1 MVEMKYTPPK
11 GGKHSTSSRSGGESG
26 TEKIKG
32 IFSTQSVVKVGT
44 GTTTRRTIQKTYWH
58 AQEQDEGGIE
68 IQPLNRNYIPS
79 GPKRKVSKDDFLQKF
94 SPEPEFYVTTVFP
107 KMKELNQ
114 TIVRGEKNREQGA
127 TYSAEFEF
135 SEAVKVDEENVRAN
149 FGLGLTYMDRGEKGK
164 ANDIFERLVKLD
176 AAFEEEHKHLF
187 NDFGINLRKNRMFD
201 QAIEYYE
208 RALQLT
214 QHDEHLH
221 CNIARAYYEKGDIR
235 KCVDHLKKA
244 VRLRPDLDE
253 ARQFWSYLQ
262 RKKYINENY
271 PGPSAASTQSSNG
284 ESSKAKANETSPQE
298 PSGKQTSGTSHKLEL

>member
-1 MVEMKYTPPK
+1 MVDMKYTPPK
-11 GGKHSTSSRSGGESG
+11 GGSGKRPSAHPSSTLSS
-26 TEKIKG
+26 EKIKG

-58 AQEQDEGGIE
+58 AQELDEGSLE

-107 KMKELNQ
+107 KMKELTQ
-114 TIVRGEKNREQGA
+114 TIERGEKHRKQGA
-127 TYSAEFEF
+127 SYSAEFEF
-135 SEAVKVDEENVRAN
+135 GQAVKVDEENVRAN

-176 AAFEEEHKHLF
+176 AAFEKEHKHLF

-208 RALQLT
+208 RALKLT
-214 QHDEHLH
+214 QQDEHLY

-235 KCVDHLKKA
+235 KCVDNLKKA
-244 VRLRPDLDE
+244 VKLNSE
-253 ARQFWSYLQ
+253 MEEVRQFWDYLH
-262 RKKYINENY
+262 RKKYISEEY
-271 PGPSAASTQSSNG
+271 PGSASKTGNGSRAASGGGSAKSNG
-284 ESSKAKANETSPQE
+284 KKEKTVPE
-298 PSGKQTSGTSHKLEL
+298 TSHKLEL